1 MFKVYEFHWQAVS
14 RFGQKQKGKQLAKS
28 REQLEQKLFAKGYA
42 KIKINRNFIFPQ
54 NPKTEEITQFISQL
68 AMLLSAKIP
77 LKQALVM
84 VLDNCT
90 NIKLYLWI
98 GELISL
104 VENGYSFSISLEKL
118 DRFIQVQEIQLIKM
132 GESTG
137 RLALILTN
145 ISQARSKSEKL
156 VKKVKKI
163 MFYPIMIL
171 GISIALSLGL
181 LIFIVPQFAE
191 LYGGKG
197 KTLPFIT
204 KILFI
209 LSNFLQDNLNILIFI
224 FILAV
229 IFGLFLTKKTN
240 LMPKIK
246 MQLMSKLPVF
256 KQIITQSRIVFFSQ
270 NIALMLNAHIRL
282 DVALKSFLSEKSND
296 PILQNEVQF
305 MLSLL
310 KQGYKFSDSLNPTIF
325 GSQII
330 QMITIGEQSGNLAKI
345 NEHIADIY
353 QQKLDYQVDMLS
365 QMLEPI
371 LMLVMGVIVGTIII
385 GLYLPIFDMGALVE

>member
-104 VENGYSFSISLEKL
+104 IENGYSFSISLEKL
-118 DRFIQVQEIQLIKM
+118 DRFIQAQEIQLIKM

-353 QQKLDYQVDMLS
+353 QQKLDYQVDILS